1 MASYLIDKLEALK
14 TNELEIKEQQRIL
27 EEEIAFEMEKQRRL
41 EMEGT
46 ITKLRTQIGEFAKNI
61 EGLIMPNNIEAVM
74 HFCRPEKEMNKY
86 EIQQKR
92 KAMSKISRGK
102 ITLNEFKNNLNKI
115 GKGNTELLKS
125 GLPFPG
131 EDTLGGKGYPN
142 QLAQINLPVKIYDD
156 IIPLFITIM
165 GIMKKQG
172 EEIKKLKSNI

>member
-61 EGLIMPNNIEAVM
+61 EGLIMPNNIRLLEQNGSAGLPQQQM
-74 HFCRPEKEMNKY
+74 RDRWDYGQQETARPL
-86 EIQQKR
+86 
-92 KAMSKISRGK
+92 
-102 ITLNEFKNNLNKI
+102 ITLGEFQNNIN
-115 GKGNTELLKS
+115 
-125 GLPFPG
+125 
-131 EDTLGGKGYPN
+131 
-142 QLAQINLPVKIYDD
+142 QINEKTMLDMKLHKKNKHGNLFVVRHNIKIYDD
-156 IIPLFITIM
+156 IIPLFTTIM
-165 GIMKKQG
+165 SIMKKQG